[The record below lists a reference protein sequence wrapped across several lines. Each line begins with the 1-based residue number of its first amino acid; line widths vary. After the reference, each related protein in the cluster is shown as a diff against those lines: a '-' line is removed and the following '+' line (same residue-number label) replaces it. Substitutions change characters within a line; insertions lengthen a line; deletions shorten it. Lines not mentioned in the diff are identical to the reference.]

1 MKMKRLLLS
10 LISMLVIGSAW
21 AETTLE
27 GVSFSADAVTGYKG
41 ATATLNINLSSTLLI
56 SGYQFALVLP
66 DGVTIPTHK
75 ETVVKDGE
83 EVEIDVYN
91 YTNTERQNGFTVSGN
106 YVDGRYRFLAANY
119 AGGTVVKGEGCIV
132 KLPLIISNDAKVG
145 TYDLVFSQLDDP
157 NLTGE
162 CNVSYSNESYK
173 NEKIFFSKFNQYNV
187 EKIMIYFSFLKIIF
201 VFKIIE

>member
-1 MKMKRLLLS
+1 MKRLLLS
-10 LISMLVIGSAW
+10 LLSMLVIGSAW
-21 AETTLE
+21 AGTTLE

-83 EVEIDVYN
+83 EKEIDVYN

-106 YVDGRYRFLAANY
+106 YVDGRYKFLAANY
-119 AGGTVVKGEGCIV
+119 AGGTVGKGDGCIV
-132 KLPLIISNDAKVG
+132 QLPLIISNDAEVG
-145 TYDLVFSQLDDP
+145 TYDLVFSQLDNP
-157 NLTGE
+157 SLTGE
-162 CNVSYSNESYK
+162 MPPVY
-173 NEKIFFSKFNQYNV
+173 
-187 EKIMIYFSFLKIIF
+187 
-201 VFKIIE
+201 